1 MERQTV
7 NIAYHYT
14 SLEVFL
20 KMLEEY
26 NENNKVIN
34 FHGSYISCM
43 NDPLEL
49 KYGFRKVMEIL
60 PSIENRLQI
69 HKDDRLS
76 QIIASEEVIENF
88 IKHLNDHFK
97 LPFVVCFSNH
107 KDYLP
112 QWEMYGNHGKGLSLG
127 LDIQNYYKVTMND
140 GKKVLDMTH
149 FFDNQLRAIRV
160 SYKSISKRHLF
171 ISALNLFYSDYKI
184 KIEQEKDIDRR
195 NILKVQTL
203 NTIVFLLSSLI
214 KHKAYSYESE
224 TRILYPC
231 KCIND
236 IKYKTNSMGNIV
248 PYMNIGIELSRLRK
262 IVVGPRCDFVSAKL
276 MLDTLFH
283 QLGIKHI
290 QIVKSKIPY
299 R

>member
-20 KMLEEY
+20 KMLQGY

-60 PSIENRLQI
+60 PSIETELQI
-69 HKDDRLS
+69 HNDNRLS
-76 QIIASEEVIENF
+76 HILASEEVRGNF
-88 IKHLNDHFK
+88 IKQLNDKFK
-97 LPFVVCFSNH
+97 LPFVICFSNH

-127 LDIQNYYKVTMND
+127 FDIQNYYRVTMNN
-140 GKKVLDMTH
+140 GKKVLDMTN
-149 FFDNQLRAIRV
+149 FLDNQLRAIRV
-160 SYKSISKRHLF
+160 SYKSISLRHQF
-171 ISALNLFYSDYKI
+171 VSALNLFYHDYKL

-195 NILKVQTL
+195 EVIIGQTL
-203 NTIVFLLSSLI
+203 NAIVFLLSSLI

-231 KCIND
+231 NSINE
-236 IKYKTNSMGNIV
+236 IKYKTDSMGNIV
-248 PYMNIGIELSRLRK
+248 PYMNIGIELSRLKK
-262 IVVGPRCDFVSAKL
+262 IVLGPRCDFVSAKL